1 MTDKKE
7 ITWSAPEF
15 EYHHKNSGW
24 YLGVV
29 IIAVAVTALAVLQ
42 GNFLFA
48 VFTAVAAVLVVKW
61 GAREPRYLD
70 YTLTDSA
77 LAISGEK
84 QYLYEQLAGFATRR
98 MDALE
103 DGLSELILRRKQRLG
118 SYIKAL
124 FPTRH
129 TEEIKHFLNRYLPEI
144 EYEDSMADHLSR
156 FLRF

>member
-15 EYHHKNSGW
+15 EYHHKNAGW

-29 IIAVAVTALAVLQ
+29 VIAIAVAALALFQ

-48 VFTAVAAVLVVKW
+48 IFTAIAAVLVIKW

-70 YTLTDSA
+70 YALTDGA
-77 LAISGEK
+77 LVISGGK
-84 QYLYEQLAGFATRR
+84 AYPYEQLAGFATRR

-103 DGLSELILRRKQRLG
+103 DGLSELILRKKHRLG
-118 SYIKAL
+118 SYIKAF

-129 TEEIKHFLNRYLPEI
+129 TEEIKFALNKHLPEI
-144 EYEDSMADHLSR
+144 EYEDSMADHLSK